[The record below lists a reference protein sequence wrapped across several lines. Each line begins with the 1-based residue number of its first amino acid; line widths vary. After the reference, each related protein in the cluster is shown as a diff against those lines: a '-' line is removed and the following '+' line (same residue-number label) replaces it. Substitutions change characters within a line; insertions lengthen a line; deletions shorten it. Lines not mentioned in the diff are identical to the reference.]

1 LKASQKKYQDPKT
14 KLGRRRPLLNH
25 NQYHKVQ
32 AGMARQRVLVKLA
45 RLAQWVGLR
54 QVEEEEEEE
63 EENQVQAPAPE
74 VQIADAVFGGHPQ
87 SVGSQN
93 LRCLMSI
100 PR

>member
-1 LKASQKKYQDPKT
+1 
-14 KLGRRRPLLNH
+14 
-25 NQYHKVQ
+25 
-32 AGMARQRVLVKLA
+32 MARQRVLVKLA

-54 QVEEEEEEE
+54 QVEEEE